1 MGLKTI
7 RRPSSVRMTAKGVS
21 AEQAQISGNTYCL
34 LHYATGYSAGT
45 PRRMTLPGKQ
55 WWVMPVVLTSAGYG
69 VVGEVG
75 VLAVDARTGKVVGST
90 SRHEVVA
97 AGKRLAEEKRDDL
110 EAAFR
115 RARTV

>member
-1 MGLKTI
+1 MK
-7 RRPSSVRMTAKGVS
+7 VNAVTADK
-21 AEQAQISGNTYCL
+21 AQIAGNTYCL

-45 PRRMTLPGKQ
+45 PRRMTMPGKQ
-55 WWVMPVVLTSAGYG
+55 WWVMPVLLTSPGYG

-90 SRHEVVA
+90 SRQEVVA